1 MIIKELSNIENGT
14 AIKDLYGWV
23 DSIRDHGGLTF
34 VDLRDFDSKIQLVFD
49 KESTIETNLKNEYYI
64 QISGVFSK
72 RDDALVNK
80 KTPFG
85 EYEILIDSLVVINES
100 KTLPFQIE
108 DGIETDESIRLKY
121 RYLDLRR
128 TEMKQNIVARSKT
141 FKSIRNIM
149 NKLDILEID
158 TPTLIKSTP
167 EGAKDFLVPSR
178 KSPGSF
184 YALPQSPQ
192 MYKQLFMM
200 SGFPNYYQIA
210 KCYRDEDSRK
220 DRQPEFTQL
229 DLEFSNGNPKLVKKN
244 IEIIVQHIFDE
255 AFDLKIKLPFKTITY
270 KEAMTLYGTDK
281 PDLRISETIDDISEV
296 FVNTE
301 INFIKEI
308 IKNGGSVLS
317 LHSDI
322 NYSRKDIDLLDESI
336 KSLGSNGLGWFKIL
350 DNELSGPLA
359 KLLLPNEKEELLK
372 FGNGILV
379 FQAGDLY
386 EIGKYMD
393 VLRRNLFANKA
404 EDINSFLWVEDFPY
418 FEIENDV
425 LQPSHHPFTA
435 PKDTSNFK
443 QNPNDSIALHYDLV
457 LNGVELGSGS
467 QRINN
472 PDLQRLVL
480 EKWGLSNEDI
490 ENRFGWFIEALS
502 YGTPQHAGF
511 AIGIDRLV
519 TEILKQPSI
528 RDVIPFP
535 KTQSGMDPLTDA
547 PSAIDE
553 DDLVAVSYTH
563 LTLPTNR
570 EV

>member
-14 AIKDLYGWV
+14 AIKNLYGWV

-108 DGIETDESIRLKY
+108 DGIDTDESIRLKY

-192 MYKQLFMM
+192 IYKQLFMM

-281 PDLRISETIDDISEV
+281 PDLRITETIDDISEV

-308 IKNGGSVLS
+308 NKNGGSVLS

-359 KLLLPNEKEELLK
+359 KLLLPEEKEELLK

-404 EDINSFLWVEDFPY
+404 KDFTSFLWVEDFPY

-553 DDLVAVSYTH
+553 DDLVEYNLRYVTD
-563 LTLPTNR
+563 
-570 EV
+570 E